1 MRMTKILFI
10 CHGNI
15 CRSTMAQYVFQDMV
29 ERAGRAREFEIDS
42 AGTSREEIG
51 NDVDTRTRRKLE
63 AEGIPCGHHKA
74 RQVTRA
80 DYEYYDWLVLMD
92 SENRRGIRR
101 ILPDDPQGKIRLL
114 LDWSDRP
121 RDIADPWYTW
131 NFDEAYEDI
140 REGCEALL
148 KALSREK

>member
-1 MRMTKILFI
+1 MTKILFI

-29 ERAGRAREFEIDS
+29 ECAGRAHEFEIDS

-51 NDVDTRTRRKLE
+51 NDVDYRTRRKLE
-63 AEGIPCGHHKA
+63 AEGIRCGHHKA

-80 DYEYYDWLVLMD
+80 DYEYYDWLMLMD
-92 SENRRGIRR
+92 SENLRGIRR
-101 ILPDDPQGKIRLL
+101 LLPEDPEGKIRLL
-114 LDWSDRP
+114 LDWTDHP

-131 NFDEAYEDI
+131 NFDQAYEEI
-140 REGCEALL
+140 KEGCQALL
-148 KALSREK
+148 AAL

>member
-1 MRMTKILFI
+1 MTKILFI

-15 CRSTMAQYVFQDMV
+15 CRSTMAQYVFQDMA
-29 ERAGRAREFEIDS
+29 EREGRAQEFEIDS

-51 NDVDTRTRRKLE
+51 NDVDYRTRRKLE
-63 AEGIPCGHHKA
+63 AEGIRCGHHKA

-92 SENRRGIRR
+92 SENLRGIRR
-101 ILPDDPQGKIRLL
+101 ILPEDPEGKIRLL
-114 LDWSDRP
+114 LDWTDHP

-131 NFDEAYEDI
+131 NFDQAYEEI
-140 REGCEALL
+140 KEGCQALL
-148 KALSREK
+148 AAL